1 MRLALAFAATFASAG
16 LAMAQPAAAPS
27 RPAATASSATPSA
40 PAAPASASGGEQVR
54 TYASP
59 TSAFASTI
67 TNPPGYVTIYVAG
80 RVAPP
85 VTAATQTTP
94 AVYGNTEQQ
103 TEATLAQIERDLR
116 DQGAS
121 LGDIVSMTVYL
132 VGVPEQQGRMDFA
145 GMNRAYARRFGTPE
159 QPNRPVR
166 TTVQVAGL
174 AGPGLLVEITV
185 IAARP
190 LATGR

>member
-1 MRLALAFAATFASAG
+1 MRLALALAATLASAG
-16 LAMAQPAAAPS
+16 AAMAQPTTS
-27 RPAATASSATPSA
+27 
-40 PAAPASASGGEQVR
+40 PAAPATSPSPATASAPARPAPRAGEQVR
-54 TYASP
+54 TYGAANSI
-59 TSAFASTI
+59 FASTI
-67 TNPPGYVTIYVAG
+67 TNPPGYATIYVAG
-80 RVAPP
+80 RVAQP
-85 VTAATQTTP
+85 VTAATATAP

-103 TEATLAQIERDLR
+103 TDATLAQIERDLR
-116 DQGAS
+116 DQGAT

-132 VGVPEQQGRMDFA
+132 VGVPDQQGRMDFA
-145 GMNRAYARRFGTPE
+145 GMNRAYTRRFGTAD

-190 LATGR
+190 PATER